1 MTDSKKGILV
11 VSFGTS
17 YEETRKK
24 TIDLIEDDIKKAFPD
39 FKIFRAFTSKI
50 ILRKLKSEYNLK
62 INNVKE
68 AMEEI
73 IRQGIKELIVQPTH
87 IINGIENNNMIEDI
101 KNYKDYFDSI
111 KIGTPLLTSTEDY
124 FSLIKVV
131 TNKFSYI
138 KPDEALVCMGHGSSH
153 YTNSSYPALDYMFKA
168 EGHDNVFLGTV
179 EGYPTLDN
187 VVNSLKRFKP
197 KKSYIIPL
205 MIVAGDH
212 ALNDMSSDEDD
223 SWKSILENNGFE
235 CECILKGLGEY
246 PEVRNMFIDHIKN
259 AV

>member
-24 TIDLIEDDIKKAFPD
+24 TIDIIEDDIQKAFPD
-39 FKIFRAFTSKI
+39 YKIFRAFTSKM

-73 IRQGIKELIVQPTH
+73 ISQGIKELIVQPTH

-101 KNYKDYFDSI
+101 QKYKDHFDSI

-138 KPDEALVCMGHGSSH
+138 
-153 YTNSSYPALDYMFKA
+153 
-168 EGHDNVFLGTV
+168 NVL
-179 EGYPTLDN
+179 
-187 VVNSLKRFKP
+187 
-197 KKSYIIPL
+197 
-205 MIVAGDH
+205 
-212 ALNDMSSDEDD
+212 
-223 SWKSILENNGFE
+223 
-235 CECILKGLGEY
+235 
-246 PEVRNMFIDHIKN
+246 
-259 AV
+259 